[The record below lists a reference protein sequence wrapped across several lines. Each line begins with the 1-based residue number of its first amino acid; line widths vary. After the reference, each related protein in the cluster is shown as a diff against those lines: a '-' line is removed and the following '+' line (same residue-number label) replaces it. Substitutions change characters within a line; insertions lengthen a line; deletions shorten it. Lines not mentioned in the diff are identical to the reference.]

1 MPLLV
6 LVQRMP
12 SLGGVG
18 LGWVGLGWVGLG
30 WVGLGWVG
38 LGWVGLRLVELG
50 WCGVMCRAMSYQV
63 SGIYLVYCDVCGLL
77 VYLLVCCRQG

>member
-1 MPLLV
+1 MTVLLRRFADGVIMPLLV

-30 WVGLGWVG
+30 WVGLGWVAFG
-38 LGWVGLRLVELG
+38 
-50 WCGVMCRAMSYQV
+50 
-63 SGIYLVYCDVCGLL
+63 
-77 VYLLVCCRQG
+77 